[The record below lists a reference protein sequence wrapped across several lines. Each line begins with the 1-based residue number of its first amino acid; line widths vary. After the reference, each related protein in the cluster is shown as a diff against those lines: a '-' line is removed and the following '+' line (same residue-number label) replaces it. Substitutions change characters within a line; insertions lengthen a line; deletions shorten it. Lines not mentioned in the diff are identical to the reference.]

1 MFWPGVVEDNG
12 AADISCVEFL
22 ILHELQL
29 LWFGFSS
36 RHVLVSSDVPTP
48 PFQCETKTKM
58 LQKQKTLY
66 LGKCSFQSFVPNTV
80 SHDELVG
87 VRLQLR
93 QASSARGLL
102 RVQCA
107 EVRTQWFDLVM

>member
-36 RHVLVSSDVPTP
+36 RHVLVSSD
-48 PFQCETKTKM
+48 ETKTKM

-66 LGKCSFQSFVPNTV
+66 LGKCSFQFFVPNTV

-93 QASSARGLL
+93 QASSVCDLCQALL